1 VHASDCRAKSATGGG
16 GGKLAGNRSAQR
28 QTTAVETNPSAVHVT
43 AHFSQEAPV
52 DRLRSAASMTER
64 E

>member
-1 VHASDCRAKSATGGG
+1 M
-16 GGKLAGNRSAQR
+16 GKPAGNRSAQR
-28 QTTAVETNPSAVHVT
+28 RTTAVETNPSAVHVT

-52 DRLRSAASMTER
+52 DRHCSAASITER